1 MMNPIGFIYKTTCLC
16 NGKIYIGRHE
26 GVDTDTYLGSGE
38 LFIKALRKYGKN
50 NFKRDIL
57 RYCYTLHELK
67 IWEYFFIKR
76 YKSQNESIGYNIAD
90 GDVNSSEYN
99 PAKLP
104 EVRKRMS
111 QSIKKAYMNAE
122 LRSKKSNDTKI
133 YFLNNSEARKKLSEI
148 NKECFKN
155 PQNHPMYGRKQS
167 KSSNE
172 KNRMSHIGKKMSE
185 ETKRK
190 ISESVKRMHQRHK
203 QDNDKI
209 CK

>member
-1 MMNPIGFIYKTTCLC
+1 MNPIGFIYKTTCLC

-26 GVDTDTYLGSGE
+26 GADTDTYLGSGE

-133 YFLNNSEARKKLSEI
+133 YFLNNPEARKKLSEI
-148 NKECFKN
+148 NKERFKN